1 MIRGYIVVWNIII
14 DIVFKLFVIF
24 FIICILVE
32 LLKIIYMLIVYKI
45 KR

>member
-24 FIICILVE
+24 FSILVE

>member
-14 DIVFKLFVIF
+14 DIIFKLFAIF
-24 FIICILVE
+24 FTILVE